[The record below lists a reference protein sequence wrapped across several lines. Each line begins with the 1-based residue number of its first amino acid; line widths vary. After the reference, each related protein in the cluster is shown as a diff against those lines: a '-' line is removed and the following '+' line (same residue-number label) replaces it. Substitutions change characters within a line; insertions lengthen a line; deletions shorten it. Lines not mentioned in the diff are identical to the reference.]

1 MNEKTTV
8 TVVAPDGHTS
18 RLEGETAIVFT
29 VDKVEAFLE
38 GVAEKIESKTAYI
51 GNEPPEWIFEK
62 LIASLVS
69 ALIKKD
75 NEDNPMK
82 ASYKVFNVA
91 QQLMEKSKD
100 LRNRATKEQ
109 ADAFIEESMDEFK
122 EALKDILN

>member
-1 MNEKTTV
+1 MEGKTVV
-8 TVVAPDGHTS
+8 TVVAQDGHTS
-18 RLEGETAIVFT
+18 RLEGETAIVFV
-29 VDKVEAFLE
+29 VDKIKEFLTGEVEQ
-38 GVAEKIESKTAYI
+38 IEASTAYI

-69 ALIKKD
+69 TLIKKD